1 MRYLSPYEL
10 IEMHH
15 VLLATFGGM
24 PGITEAG
31 FARLETAAFAPRQSM
46 FGADLYPDVLE
57 KAAALF
63 ASIIANHSFS
73 DGNKRLAVVA
83 LDIWLGLN
91 GAELIASNDE
101 MYDLAVATAERL
113 DREQLVG
120 RLRTLIRFPAS
131 AQVAKP

>member
-46 FGADLYPDVLE
+46 FGADLYPDLLD

-63 ASIIANHSFS
+63 ASIIANHPFS

-83 LDIWLGLN
+83 LDVWLGLN
-91 GAELIASNDE
+91 GAELTASNDE
-101 MYDLAVATAERL
+101 IYDLAVATAERL
-113 DREQLVG
+113 DREEIVR
-120 RLRTLIRFPAS
+120 RLRSTIRLPA
-131 AQVAKP
+131 AGEVAKL